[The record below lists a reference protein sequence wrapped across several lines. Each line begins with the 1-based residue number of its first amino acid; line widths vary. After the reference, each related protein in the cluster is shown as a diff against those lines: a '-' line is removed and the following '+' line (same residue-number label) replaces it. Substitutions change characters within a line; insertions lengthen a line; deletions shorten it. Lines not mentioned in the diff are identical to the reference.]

1 MIVLCNCQAQGPTQG
16 PTQGQGQTQG
26 QDMVW
31 SWSGQVRSGQTLTP
45 TPTQM
50 WDLSYTLKLV
60 FTTTT
65 RSRQKFWAPMLVI
78 PHKVHNISRILAKTV
93 FLCDLILGWEMEF

>member
-1 MIVLCNCQAQGPTQG
+1 MSDYAFI
-16 PTQGQGQTQG
+16 
-26 QDMVW
+26 QDVQLGIF
-31 SWSGQVRSGQTLTP
+31 SIPG
-45 TPTQM
+45 
-50 WDLSYTLKLV
+50 
-60 FTTTT
+60 